1 MPAIR
6 HSSAIVRLRG
16 ALLATLAVA
25 LASASLAPSSIARG
39 DKGSSTGA
47 LIYANKCASCHGAN
61 GAGTDDYPDPLIGD
75 KSVLE
80 LTSLIDQTMPEGE
93 PEQCVGPDAEA
104 VAKYIYDE
112 FYSEFAQVRRAPP
125 ELEFSRLTVRQ
136 YEQSVADLVGSFT
149 GGGKRDADRGLAAEY
164 FNSKR
169 HDRRKRTI
177 ERRDATVDFD
187 WQKANPAD
195 TGEEPSD
202 EEKKKAEEEKKKD
215 DDEKKKKKKDGA
227 KEFSVVW
234 TGSLLAPET
243 GDYEIV
249 LYTDNA
255 VKFWLN
261 ESDKPVVDGWVRSG
275 KDIQHRVSMRLLG
288 GRSYPVRLEFSSSD
302 DDDIAKIRVAWK
314 PPHHV
319 EETIPERALTPHWS
333 PEVLVV
339 ATPFPPDDRSSG
351 YEKGTAVTKEWEDAV
366 AFAAMEV
373 SRYVVD
379 ELPRLAN
386 VKSDDGEREKKLRE
400 FCVRWVETAFR
411 RPLTDEE
418 KHLYIERQFKEGE
431 NLDASVHRCV
441 LLSLLSPRFLYREAK
456 QGPMDDYA
464 VASWLSYALW
474 DSIPDRQLREAAAKG
489 QLQNRDQ
496 VYAQAERMLDDERT
510 RAKLRVFLHQW
521 LNVDRMH
528 DLKKDGE
535 VYPGF
540 DERLVS
546 DLRTSLDL
554 YLEEFAWGDA
564 PDFRRL
570 FLDDEV
576 YLNERLAE
584 FYGKTISPGTSARD
598 GFVSVSFEEEGRAGV
613 LAHPFLLAG
622 FAYDKATSPIHRGVF
637 IARNVLGRRLKPPPI
652 AVSPLAPDLHAELT
666 TRERTILQ
674 TDIAACKTC
683 HAMINP
689 LGFPLEQFD
698 AVGRF
703 RKEEK
708 SKPIDA
714 EGLYVTRDGETAK
727 FDGAKAMAEFLAQSP
742 ETHESFVEQ
751 TYQYFVKQPPLALGK
766 ESFDESVRRFGEN
779 GYNVRKLIA
788 DAATTSAL
796 RARELSQ
803 TENK

>member
-1 MPAIR
+1 MLASFGQS
-6 HSSAIVRLRG
+6 HDFRLRG
-16 ALLATLAVA
+16 CAVA
-25 LASASLAPSSIARG
+25 AFALAMLVGPSVPAEESAPA
-39 DKGSSTGA
+39 GA
-47 LIYANKCASCHGAN
+47 AIYANKCASCHGPT
-61 GAGTDDYPDPLIGD
+61 GEGTDDYPDPLVGD
-75 KSVLE
+75 KSLLE
-80 LTSLIDQTMPEGE
+80 LTKLIDETMPEGE
-93 PEQCVGPDAEA
+93 PEQCAGPDAEA
-104 VAKYIYDE
+104 VAKFVYDE

-125 ELEFSRLTVRQ
+125 SFEFSRLTVRQ

-149 GGGKRDADRGLAAEY
+149 GGGKRDGERGLAGEY

-187 WQKANPAD
+187 WQKTNPAD
-195 TGEEPSD
+195 TGEEPSE
-202 EEKKKAEEEKKKD
+202 EEKKQAEEEKKKED
-215 DDEKKKKKKDGA
+215 GDKDKKKKDGA
-227 KEFSVVW
+227 QEFSVVW

-261 ESDKPVVDGWVRSG
+261 EQDTPVVDGWVRSG
-275 KDIQHRVSMRLLG
+275 KDIQHRVSLRLLG
-288 GRSYPVRLEFSSSD
+288 GRTYPLRLEFFSSD
-302 DDDIAKIRVAWK
+302 DDDLAKIRLAWK

-333 PEVLVV
+333 PEVFVV
-339 ATPFPPDDRSSG
+339 STPFPPDDRSSG

-386 VKSDDGEREKKLRE
+386 AKSDDGEREKKLRE
-400 FCVRWVETAFR
+400 FCARWVETAFR

-418 KHLYIERQFKEGE
+418 KQLYVERQFAEGE
-431 NLDASVHRCV
+431 NLDAAVHRCV
-441 LLSLLSPRFLYREAK
+441 LLSLLSPRFLYRETG
-456 QGPMDDYA
+456 QGPMDDYD
-464 VASWLSYALW
+464 VASWLSFALW
-474 DSIPDRQLREAAAKG
+474 DSLPDGQLREAAAKG
-489 QLQNRDQ
+489 QLQSRDQ
-496 VYAQAERMLDDERT
+496 VYAQAERMLNDERT
-510 RAKLRVFLHQW
+510 RAKLRQFLHQW

-528 DLKKDGE
+528 DLTKDAE
-535 VYPGF
+535 AFPGF

-554 YLEEFAWGDA
+554 YLEDFAWGDS

-584 FYGKTISPGTSARD
+584 FYGKTISPKTSARD

-637 IARNVLGRRLKPPPI
+637 IARSVLGRRLKPPPV
-652 AVSPLAPDLHAELT
+652 AVSPLAPDLHADLT

-674 TDIAACKTC
+674 TDPAACKTC

-703 RKEEK
+703 RNEEK

-714 EGLYVTRDGETAK
+714 AGSYVTREGETAK
-727 FDGAKAMAEFLAQSP
+727 FSGAKEMAQFLADSP

-751 TYQYFVKQPPLALGK
+751 AYQYFVKQPPLAMGQGA
-766 ESFDESVRRFGEN
+766 FDESLRRFEEN
-779 GYNVRKLIA
+779 GYNVRKLLA

-803 TENK
+803 TEKK